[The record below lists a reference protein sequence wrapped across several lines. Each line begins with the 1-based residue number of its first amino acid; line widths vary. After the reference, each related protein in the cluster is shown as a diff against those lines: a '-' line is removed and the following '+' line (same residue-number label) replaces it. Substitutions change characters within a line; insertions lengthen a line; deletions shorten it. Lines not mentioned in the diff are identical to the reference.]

1 MGAAVLE
8 GTLSLTAEAPL
19 EGALALEG
27 AAALAGAGAFPLLL
41 DLPLF
46 LFTLL
51 SSCCG
56 STSLTLVFCT
66 LTLLPGGLL

>member
-1 MGAAVLE
+1 VGADDLE

-27 AAALAGAGAFPLLL
+27 VAVLAGAGAFPLLL

-46 LFTLL
+46 LFALL
-51 SSCCG
+51 SSCRG
-56 STSLTLVFCT
+56 STSLALVFCT

>member
-8 GTLSLTAEAPL
+8 GTLSLTGEAPL

-27 AAALAGAGAFPLLL
+27 VAVLTEAFPLLL

-56 STSLTLVFCT
+56 STSLALVFCT
-66 LTLLPGGLL
+66 LILLPGGLL

>member
-1 MGAAVLE
+1 MGAAALE
-8 GTLSLTAEAPL
+8 GTLSLTAEAS
-19 EGALALEG
+19 LEG
-27 AAALAGAGAFPLLL
+27 AAGLAGAGAFALLL

-56 STSLTLVFCT
+56 STSLLTMLALVFCT
-66 LTLLPGGLL
+66 LTRLPGGLL

>member
-1 MGAAVLE
+1 MGAVALA
-8 GTLSLTAEAPL
+8 GTLSLTAGAPL
-19 EGALALEG
+19 EGELALG
-27 AAALAGAGAFPLLL
+27 GTAGLAGAGTLPLVL

-56 STSLTLVFCT
+56 TTSLTLVFCT

>member
-8 GTLSLTAEAPL
+8 GTLSLTGEAPL

-27 AAALAGAGAFPLLL
+27 AAVLTEAFPLLL

-56 STSLTLVFCT
+56 STSLALVFCT